1 MARIAPVNLPFS
13 IKTLWFDAIDFEL
26 EVGQSVVVETQR
38 GLELGVLAHE
48 VFEAPYE
55 ELKKL
60 KSPLRPVLRIA
71 TDEDRAQAEK
81 MEELSREA
89 MPVFRELAAETSEE
103 MHPVAVAYM
112 LDGDK
117 AIFYF
122 EAEERIDFRD
132 LVRKLASHFHV
143 RIDMRQIGV
152 RDEARI
158 IGGLAHCGQE
168 VCCKR
173 LGGEFKPVSI
183 RMAKDQDLSL
193 NPQNISGL
201 CGRLMCCLRYEDEVY
216 KDFKALSPK
225 KDAVV
230 ETPDGQG
237 RVVNLDVP
245 RESVS
250 VQIEDAKPISV
261 PLSAFTVDPKN
272 RKLARVDDKSW
283 NEAVKAAEEQILDT
297 VALIRMPKFTGQDK
311 LGDAKAVHNPS
322 SSEKR
327 KLQGNESK
335 QGASRS
341 RSRKQTRSGN
351 KDSALSNRTPRR
363 RSIKLKAQGEMEV
376 VEQESK
382 HQTTNKGAASNS
394 NKAKSNRSDRKA
406 RNGEGKKANV
416 DEKTSLRPGHKSSGL
431 SHNGSSANN
440 ANRSN
445 QGKGQNKAQSGNKN
459 NSQKRPKQG
468 NSQDQGNQGR
478 QEQNKRRRRRRRS
491 NNNPNPSKPTTPKGE
506 D

>member
-13 IKTLWFDAIDFEL
+13 IKTLWFDAIGFEL
-26 EVGQSVVVETQR
+26 EVGQKVVVETQR

-48 VFEAPYE
+48 VFEVPYE

-60 KSPLRPVLRIA
+60 KSPLRPVMRIA
-71 TDEDRAQAEK
+71 TDEDIAQAER

-89 MPVFRELAAETSEE
+89 MPVFRELAAETSED

-122 EAEERIDFRD
+122 EAEERIDFRE
-132 LVRKLASHFHV
+132 LVRKLAAHFHV

-158 IGGLAHCGQE
+158 IGGIAHCGQE

-216 KDFKALSPK
+216 KEFKSLAPK
-225 KDAVV
+225 KDATV
-230 ETPDGQG
+230 ETPDGKG
-237 RVVNLDVP
+237 RVVDLDVP
-245 RESVS
+245 RESIS
-250 VQIEDAKPISV
+250 VQIDDAKPISV
-261 PLSAFTVDPKN
+261 PLSAFTVDPEN
-272 RKLARVDDKSW
+272 RKFARVDGKSW
-283 NEAVKAAEEQILDT
+283 NEAVRAAEEQILDA

-322 SSEKR
+322 SSNKR
-327 KLQGNESK
+327 KSQGGESK
-335 QGASRS
+335 QGGNRT
-341 RSRKQTRSGN
+341 RSRKQTNVAN
-351 KDSALSNRTPRR
+351 KDGAASSRTPKR

-382 HQTTNKGAASNS
+382 RSTGNKGSASNQGKS
-394 NKAKSNRSDRKA
+394 KSNRMGKA
-406 RNGEGKKANV
+406 TRSSREGNKPQT
-416 DEKTSLRPGHKSSGL
+416 DEKASLRPGHKSSGL
-431 SHNGSSANN
+431 SHNGNTS
-440 ANRSN
+440 NRGSR
-445 QGKGQNKAQSGNKN
+445 A
-459 NSQKRPKQG
+459 
-468 NSQDQGNQGR
+468 NQGR
-478 QEQNKRRRRRRRS
+478 EQGKTQNGNKDGQQKKTRQGNARSQDGQGREEQNKRRRRRRKPS
-491 NNNPNPSKPTTPKGE
+491 NANPSKPANPSDKG
-506 D
+506 